1 MSPESTTIKNESV
14 TVKLASLIH
23 TLSQKKL
30 NEPENQDLT
39 WETISG
45 LVEHLEKLLIAENS
59 TCVHNKVR
67 EMEEK
72 VAKSNEQCA
81 YMEKICA
88 QLTNRMIQL
97 ESSLA
102 ALQAKKDL
110 PAPLPNWKGTG
121 MRKKVLLQVSA
132 EVKRLAD
139 IQEELQQESGKNIE
153 EGMQKLLK
161 IESKVDELVTL
172 QQEEDEEVSK
182 GISMLASI
190 EKNVNDIVRNMAS
203 VNLEL
208 KELKEV
214 SEACLNIH

>member
-1 MSPESTTIKNESV
+1 M
-14 TVKLASLIH
+14 
-23 TLSQKKL
+23 
-30 NEPENQDLT
+30 
-39 WETISG
+39 
-45 LVEHLEKLLIAENS
+45 
-59 TCVHNKVR
+59 
-67 EMEEK
+67 
-72 VAKSNEQCA
+72 
-81 YMEKICA
+81 
-88 QLTNRMIQL
+88 
-97 ESSLA
+97 
-102 ALQAKKDL
+102 
-110 PAPLPNWKGTG
+110 
-121 MRKKVLLQVSA
+121 LQVSA